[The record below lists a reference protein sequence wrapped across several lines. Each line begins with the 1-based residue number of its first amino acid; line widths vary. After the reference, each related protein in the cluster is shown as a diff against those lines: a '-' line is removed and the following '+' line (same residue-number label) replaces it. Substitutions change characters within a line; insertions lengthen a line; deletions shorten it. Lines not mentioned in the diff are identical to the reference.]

1 MRSSAMKKGLE
12 KAPHRSLFKAAGLT
26 DWELEKP
33 IIGIVNSQNEIVPGH
48 VHLDQIAKA
57 VKSGVQ
63 LAGGVPLEF
72 STIAM
77 CDGIAMSH
85 VGMKYSLVSREIIA
99 DSIEIMAM
107 SHPFDALVFIP
118 NCDKIV
124 PGMLMAAARL
134 DIPSIFISGGPMMA
148 GKFKGNKVSLA
159 DMFEMV
165 GSVKANKITEEELK
179 EAEDVACPGL
189 GCCSGMFTANSMNC
203 LTEALGM
210 ALPGNGTVLAVEAA
224 RIRLAKETG
233 RKIMELL
240 EKDIRPSQIMT
251 REGFMNAVAAD
262 MSLGCSTNTV
272 LHLPAISHEAGIKL
286 DLDSFN
292 EISKKTP
299 QLCKLA
305 PASRH
310 HIEDLTDAGG
320 IQAVLAE
327 LSKVG
332 ILNLDVMTVTGKT
345 IGENIKDVSVLDY
358 DVIRPV
364 NNPYSVDGGIAILW
378 GNMAPDGAVVKKGA
392 VAGKMLV
399 HKGPARVFSS
409 EEESAEAILGGKINP
424 GDVIVIRYEGPKGG
438 PGMQEMLTPTSAVA
452 GMGLGES
459 VALITDGRFSGAT
472 RGASIGHVSPEAAEG
487 GPIGLIEE
495 GDMISI
501 DIPNRKLDVMVSD
514 EVLEERRKKWQ
525 KPESKIK
532 TGYLARYQKVVSS
545 ASSGAIINYDVRTK

>member
-48 VHLDQIAKA
+48 VHLDQIADA
-57 VKSGVQ
+57 VKAGVR

-77 CDGIAMSH
+77 CDGIAMNH
-85 VGMKYSLVSREIIA
+85 VGMKYSLVSRDIIA

-107 SHPFDALVFIP
+107 SQPFDALVFIP

-134 DIPSIFISGGPMMA
+134 DIPSIFVSGGPMMA
-148 GKFKGNKVSLA
+148 GKFKGKKISLA
-159 DMFEMV
+159 NMFEMV
-165 GSVKANKITEEELK
+165 GAVKANKMTEEELK
-179 EAEDVACPGL
+179 EAEDVACPGC
-189 GCCSGMFTANSMNC
+189 GSCSGMFTANSMNC

-210 ALPGNGTVLAVEAA
+210 ALPGNGTILAVEAA

-240 EKDIRPSQIMT
+240 EKDIRPSKIMNWD
-251 REGFMNAVAAD
+251 GFTNALIAD
-262 MSLGCSTNTV
+262 MALGCSTNTA
-272 LHLPAISHEAGIKL
+272 LHLPAISHEAGITL
-286 DLDSFN
+286 DLNVFD

-305 PASRH
+305 PASDH

-327 LSKVG
+327 LSKLG
-332 ILNLDVMTVTGKT
+332 IIKMNAMTVTGKT
-345 IGENIKDVSVLDY
+345 VGENIKNADVLNY
-358 DVIRPV
+358 DIIKPV
-364 NNPYSVDGGIAILW
+364 NNPYSVDGGIAVLW

-392 VAGKMLV
+392 VAEKMLV

-409 EEESAEAILGGKINP
+409 EEASAEAILGGKINP

-452 GMGLGES
+452 GMGLGED

-472 RGASIGHVSPEAAEG
+472 RGASVGHVSPEAAEG
-487 GPIGLIEE
+487 GPIALIEE
-495 GDMISI
+495 GDIISI
-501 DIPNRKLDVMVSD
+501 DIPNRKLDIMVSD

-525 KPESKIK
+525 KPEPKIK

-545 ASSGAIINYDVRTK
+545 ASSGAIINYDVRK